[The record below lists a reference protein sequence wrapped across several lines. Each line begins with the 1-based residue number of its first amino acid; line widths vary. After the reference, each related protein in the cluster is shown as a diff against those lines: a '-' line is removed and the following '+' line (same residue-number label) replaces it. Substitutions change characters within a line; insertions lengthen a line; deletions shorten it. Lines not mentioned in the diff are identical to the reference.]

1 MFTVI
6 IVHGYI
12 NHVWTLLDGVL
23 CTAFVL
29 MVEYVGIKYR
39 SIMGNGLWLSYGVG
53 FMSLAGIG
61 YLVREWRMLT
71 LIVSLCG
78 VPSLAAYW

>member
-1 MFTVI
+1 MYSIPAVTVTPCPP
-6 IVHGYI
+6 VA
-12 NHVWTLLDGVL
+12 GVL
-23 CTAFVL
+23 NTIFVL
-29 MVEYVGIKYR
+29 LVEYVGIKYR

-53 FMSLAGIG
+53 YMVLAGIG
-61 YLVREWRMLT
+61 YLVREWKTLT